1 MKLNRNY
8 ITPFVSLIFFVV
20 ALTGVL
26 MFFHLFDSYTEVAH
40 ECLGIVFV
48 VCAACH
54 IIINWKGLKTHF
66 MKGVFIPAAVVITVI
81 SVVFVIFERL
91 YLPVDIVLFNRI
103 IKAPIEEAFKAL
115 EVNYSH
121 ATERLKQQG
130 ISIHGAKTIEDI
142 WKINDADPEEVIDL
156 IME

>member
-8 ITPFVSLIFFVV
+8 ITPFISLIFFVV

-26 MFFHLFDSYTEVAH
+26 MFFHFFDGYTEVAH

-54 IIINWKGLKTHF
+54 IILNWKALKTHF
-66 MKGVFIPAAVVITVI
+66 MKGVFIPAAVGMTVV
-81 SVVFVIFERL
+81 SAVFVIFERL

-115 EVNYSH
+115 EVDYSQ
-121 ATERLKQQG
+121 AADRLHRQG
-130 ISIHGAKTIEDI
+130 ISIQEAKSIQDI
-142 WKINDADPEEVIDL
+142 WERNGADPEEVIDL